1 MNRKAQILHALAQM
15 LERPHSARITTAAL
29 ASQVRV
35 SEAALYRHFASK
47 AQMFEALIE
56 SIENDI
62 FGLMDQIRATGSGN
76 GTDRTGAAV
85 VMLLSFAE
93 QNRGLT
99 RILTGDALVTEDER
113 LQERINHCIDR
124 IEAAIRQML
133 RDAVMAG
140 DLPPTDDIAARAS
153 LILGFVMGR
162 WQRFAKSGWRH
173 APTQHASEQMT
184 ILLGNTVRL

>member
-15 LERPHSARITTAAL
+15 LERPNSARITTAAL
-29 ASQVRV
+29 ASQVCV

-62 FGLMDQIRATGSGN
+62 FGLMDQIRDAGSGN

-113 LQERINHCIDR
+113 LQERINHCLDR
-124 IEAAIRQML
+124 IEASIRQML

-140 DLPPTDDIAARAS
+140 DLPAADDIAARAS
-153 LILGFVMGR
+153 LILGFVLGR
-162 WQRFAKSGWRH
+162 WQRFAKSGWRY
-173 APTQHASEQMT
+173 APTQHANEQMS